1 MIKDLNIIITKKETK
16 WVEFI
21 YELDTGWWDVMEY
34 NQLNEQLYYTDSTG
48 YVREAKYDK
57 NGDMF
62 TMDSLFNFNRE
73 IKS

>member
-21 YELDTGWWDVMEY
+21 YELDTGWWDIMEY

-48 YVREAKYDK
+48 YVREVNYDK
-57 NGDMF
+57 NGEMF
-62 TMDSLFNFNRE
+62 SMDNFGNFNRE